1 MLDGMNGM
9 VEGGRPGKSIKGAGC
24 PCFLASSIT
33 IGIGIQQPLQFLESS
48 QANPLRQRHTHPH
61 KLTYLRKKMQ
71 FKLAAILALAT
82 AVAALPAAE
91 NSQPADGNDGVS
103 ILATRKWQASGG
115 CKTDWAGRCNA
126 QCIGEASQ
134 KGYKCK
140 DIDSDITGSNCFIGW
155 STCECTCFY

>member
-1 MLDGMNGM
+1 MNGM

-103 ILATRKWQASGG
+103 ILATRKWCVSPPP
-115 CKTDWAGRCNA
+115 CLPPTHTFTTFTTSRSVWAHTKRFR
-126 QCIGEASQ
+126 
-134 KGYKCK
+134 
-140 DIDSDITGSNCFIGW
+140 D
-155 STCECTCFY
+155 